1 MILNIHIYK
10 VLAGP
15 LTRLARRD
23 DLFCFYFCFA
33 FIFFL
38 LFLSYIITNSFV
50 SFIYHEFYVRN
61 RLHSLVPI
69 GNMLE
74 HNLVFSLVS

>member
-1 MILNIHIYK
+1 MIYFVFIF
-10 VLAGP
+10 VLP
-15 LTRLARRD
+15 
-23 DLFCFYFCFA
+23 

-38 LFLSYIITNSFV
+38 LLLSYIITNSFV

>member
-1 MILNIHIYK
+1 MIYFVFIF
-10 VLAGP
+10 VLP
-15 LTRLARRD
+15 
-23 DLFCFYFCFA
+23 

-61 RLHSLVPI
+61 RLHSLVPV